1 MLRLGGTFAKRLR
14 EMGILTVLVA
24 LLNLPL
30 KILCEFSLLGLLVD
44 DRVAVQRG
52 LAG

>member
-1 MLRLGGTFAKRLR
+1 MV
-14 EMGILTVLVA
+14 ILTVLVA

-30 KILCEFSLLGLLVD
+30 KILCELSLLGLLVD
-44 DRVAVQRG
+44 DRVAVQRS

>member
-1 MLRLGGTFAKRLR
+1 MV
-14 EMGILTVLVA
+14 ILTVLVA

-30 KILCEFSLLGLLVD
+30 KILSEFSLLGLLVD